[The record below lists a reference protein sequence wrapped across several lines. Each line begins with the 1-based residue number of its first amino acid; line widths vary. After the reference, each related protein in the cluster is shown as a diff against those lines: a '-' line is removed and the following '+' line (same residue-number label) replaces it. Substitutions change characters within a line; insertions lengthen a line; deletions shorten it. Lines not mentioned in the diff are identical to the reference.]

1 MERGKTLVSVVSLLN
16 TRTRSS
22 LQSGLLIFLP
32 LPVSWWVRQ
41 GKGNTDF
48 GYGKR
53 DPEKSPFLKGMEE
66 AHSTGYVFASLHSWA
81 VGQAFCL
88 GSPP

>member
-1 MERGKTLVSVVSLLN
+1 MERGKTLVSSILIPY

-22 LQSGLLIFLP
+22 LQSGLLIPPPFLP
-32 LPVSWWVRQ
+32 PWWVRQ

-66 AHSTGYVFASLHSWA
+66 ARSTGYVFASLHSWA
-81 VGQAFCL
+81 VRQAFRL
-88 GSPP
+88 RSPS